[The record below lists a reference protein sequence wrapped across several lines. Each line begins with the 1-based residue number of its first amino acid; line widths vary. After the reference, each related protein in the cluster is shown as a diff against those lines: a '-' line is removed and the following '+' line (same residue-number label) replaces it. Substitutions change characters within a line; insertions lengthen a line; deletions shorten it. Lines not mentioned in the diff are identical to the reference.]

1 MALARP
7 LPTTGSIFFDARGED
22 RALRVSWHHD
32 ADLVVVSLWRDNVCA
47 GSFRLTVDEVPELI
61 DMLRRG
67 LDAAYA
73 VAASREDTRP
83 LHRRGVAQR
92 GIHHAG

>member
-32 ADLVVVSLWRDNVCA
+32 VDLVVVSLWRDNVCS
-47 GSFRLTVDEVPELI
+47 GSFRLTVEEVPALI

-83 LHRRGVAQR
+83 LFQR
-92 GIHHAG
+92 NADHAG

>member
-7 LPTTGSIFFDARGED
+7 LPMTGSIFFDARGDD

-32 ADLVVVSLWRDNVCA
+32 VDLVVVSLWRDNVCS

-83 LHRRGVAQR
+83 LHQRGVAQR